1 MVREL
6 ITNMKNGKATGPPSV
21 VSEIVKVAG
30 GAGVDMITDLPNQII
45 VEGFIPTEL
54 RTNVNCFIGK
64 ADSCRTVGLCLM
76 SKWWVQQKQ
85 ELMWSQD

>member
-6 ITNMKNGKATGPPSV
+6 ITNVKNGKATGPPSV
-21 VSEIVKVAG
+21 VSEIVKAAG

-54 RTNVNCFIGK
+54 RTNVNRFIGK
-64 ADSCRTVGLCLM
+64 ADSCRTVGSSCLI
-76 SKWWVQQKQ
+76 SKW
-85 ELMWSQD
+85 